1 MTGLVVVTHARIG
14 QELLRAAEIIVGKIE
29 RAEAVNIE
37 PSDQVD
43 SIREVIEGA
52 VKRVAGDEGV
62 IIMTDMF
69 GGTPSNLSLSFLEE
83 NRVEV
88 LTGVNLPMLIK
99 FSTERSRQTLSEL
112 ARLLRDRSRD
122 GILVAGEYL
131 KK

>member
-1 MTGLVVVTHARIG
+1 MIGLVIVTHARMG
-14 QELLRAAEIIVGKIE
+14 HELLRAAETIVGGKIE
-29 RAEAVNIE
+29 QAEAIGIE
-37 PSDQVD
+37 PEDQVD
-43 SIREVIEGA
+43 RIRDAIEEA
-52 VKRVAGDEGV
+52 VKKVSAGGV

-69 GGTPSNLSLSFLEE
+69 GGTPSNMSLSFLEE

-99 FSTERSRQTLSEL
+99 FSTEREKQPLPEL
-112 ARLLRDRSRD
+112 ARLLKERSQE

>member
-1 MTGLVVVTHARIG
+1 MIGLVVVTHARIG
-14 QELLRAAEIIVGKIE
+14 QELLRAAEIIVGGIE
-29 RAEAVNIE
+29 QAQAVSIE
-37 PSDQVD
+37 PSDQAD
-43 SIREVIEGA
+43 SIRETIEAA
-52 VKRVAGDEGV
+52 VKQVACDEGLV
-62 IIMTDMF
+62 IMTDMF

-99 FSTERSRQTLSEL
+99 FSTERNRRTLADL
-112 ARLLRDRSRD
+112 ARLLRDRSRE